1 VIGSQVLPDGHGIPG
16 TTESCS
22 ISLRY
27 SPQAVVARP
36 WLPVGGEI
44 GWPKSVV
51 TSLAGFAGG
60 RTAIP
65 AAFRQAPAVSREVAR
80 SPDDP
85 ILPHC
90 GSLMLLKLS
99 GKIQTLSVRFSI
111 FRALY
116 ISMGVNHVKEPRF
129 DSLVAARQ
137 GDWCMKDTDHPM
149 RHPRVHLLDRACARR
164 RRSCARQNGQYGRGM
179 APSWAGATP
188 LRCHGK
194 RGGRSSSTN
203 GSRDQYEA
211 CCAAMRSENPDRA
224 AEEGKNY
231 FLQLRLLQVLQPVV
245 RVISLKRGR

>member
-1 VIGSQVLPDGHGIPG
+1 M
-16 TTESCS
+16 
-22 ISLRY
+22 
-27 SPQAVVARP
+27 
-36 WLPVGGEI
+36 
-44 GWPKSVV
+44 
-51 TSLAGFAGG
+51 
-60 RTAIP
+60 
-65 AAFRQAPAVSREVAR
+65 AR
-80 SPDDP
+80 SWLAVLTLRGHPKPAINEVITDFGQPKVALGSDDP
-85 ILPHC
+85 ISRAVAP
-90 GSLMLLKLS
+90 SLLLKLS
-99 GKIQTLSVRFSI
+99 GKIQTLSLRFSI
-111 FRALY
+111 FRGLY

-137 GDWCMKDTDHPM
+137 GDGCMKDTDHPM

-188 LRCHGK
+188 LRCHGN
-194 RGGRSSSTN
+194 RGGRSSPTN

-231 FLQLRLLQVLQPVV
+231 FLQLRLLQVLQPVA